1 MWDNIIKNNLKYA
14 NVNVLKEKGLLVDGK
29 ISSKYVTLYINYKKL
44 LDAYLSQKLNLY
56 EYDKLF
62 DKANLNFKEVNNDEK
77 DIYQSASTVGLK
89 YLYLRNNLC
98 IEKLPIDIINR
109 LSSLTKE
116 DNQKINE
123 LFKIIED
130 TYKVVIDTNYDET
143 TTQKNCYGLDGDDYW
158 FDSQD
163 LIIGFRYNELYE
175 NGLNDDEWLE
185 NNFKQN
191 DYINMVFNKLQEEA
205 TKTLGVSV
213 RLIKYDEET
222 VQKTL

>member
-44 LDAYLSQKLNLY
+44 LDAYLSQKLNIY

-62 DKANLNFKEVNNDEK
+62 DKANLNFKEVNKRIN
-77 DIYQSASTVGLK
+77 SSLK
-89 YLYLRNNLC
+89 MILLRNNLC